1 VNAIALRSRFVSSL
15 GDWIDRLFNQ
25 HKVVRRS
32 LVYWAIGL
40 ITFVTIVVFHDLE
53 KITTPVA
60 SAFGLV
66 IGLLA
71 TVLGLY
77 QWSRN
82 KDGEK

>member
-1 VNAIALRSRFVSSL
+1 MSKVGVF
-15 GDWIDRLFNQ
+15 IDRLFNT

-32 LVYWAIGL
+32 LVFWAMIL
-40 ITFVTIVVFHDLE
+40 ITVVTLLVFHDLE

-66 IGLLA
+66 TGLLA
-71 TVLGLY
+71 TVLGMY